1 MIHVWYIKVLRWRDQ
16 KVLPGKRSSTKLNG
30 YTQETY
36 DEGCYQAFVEMLKNP
51 HKKDVLVCL
60 RLIYNLYNHGKD
72 LCFASSGFGS
82 SAQSVCSIQSC
93 IYLCIERKKKNIC

>member
-1 MIHVWYIKVLRWRDQ
+1 
-16 KVLPGKRSSTKLNG
+16 
-30 YTQETY
+30 
-36 DEGCYQAFVEMLKNP
+36 MLKNP

-93 IYLCIERKKKNIC
+93 IYLCIERKKKKTYVEIRWSSILRVCLDIG